1 MMGHHNLTRVPVEP
15 ISSIN
20 QPESSEIQEI
30 LDDIDIDAIN
40 QEVTNE

>member
-1 MMGHHNLTRVPVEP
+1 MMGHHNLKRVPVES